1 MSKKSA
7 RKPWLGGTWRF
18 FHGFST
24 PSRQPVDSPP
34 DGLGDPSHW
43 AGHWGESLVTAIC
56 DSHRGERSSR
66 GSAFPPFT
74 IESLRRTT
82 VFPTNHDS
90 SMTIIEK
97 LRAIAENTQL
107 DHSAKA
113 LALQYLES
121 VEQPTRLLESPDYTV
136 ALVGQK
142 GVGKSA
148 LLAVVSGLI
157 IGDRPRNADDM
168 DERCVPA
175 VGAGETTLCEVRVKP
190 TTAADCPA
198 PDGMHFGIVIEPR
211 TLDDVERE
219 IGIFAEIEVQRLRPN
234 SACVTGSQELQDREI
249 ARAIRGMTGTTQ
261 IKMRDAAG
269 RFQGF
274 DDPIEKLALD
284 ANYEERKLA
293 NTLCERAKLDSRT
306 AIKWW
311 FDGPREKALNDV
323 KDLFFKLNNGQQP
336 DATLPRRITIW
347 STAADHFVLDGREI
361 SFVDTRGF
369 DGNLHAR
376 GDLQAVM
383 QDEHTLILLC
393 LHFTDHANES
403 IRELLLDC
411 TQHLSFLNVSSDRVR
426 MVIVDKDAS
435 RFTAG
440 AGGES
445 EVGQFLKKEA
455 CINTLIAHQ
464 LGSFAQGDNSTERV
478 VVFDTTRDNIQKL
491 TRLINDAFDGMR
503 TRAQQ
508 SLEAAESQAR
518 EFLDSVHDKA
528 QTQTRREVDQRL
540 SQMFMAAKP
549 EHAFLPECIDGLA
562 KLVNGNRRFASRV
575 WAMCRRNGEYDNMNA
590 YDAVCSYVQEAFD
603 KHCTGLDAVMR
614 AQFAA
619 LENDGAFATV
629 LGHIH
634 ERRDAYERRKS
645 KLRTEF
651 AIHIREAVR
660 NAMRPDRVWT
670 QAANR
675 WGQGPGFL
683 DDVIGYFKNWSDDN
697 KAAIPVRQSFRP
709 QDFGLTE
716 ASPA

>member
-1 MSKKSA
+1 
-7 RKPWLGGTWRF
+7 
-18 FHGFST
+18 
-24 PSRQPVDSPP
+24 
-34 DGLGDPSHW
+34 
-43 AGHWGESLVTAIC
+43 
-56 DSHRGERSSR
+56 
-66 GSAFPPFT
+66 
-74 IESLRRTT
+74 
-82 VFPTNHDS
+82 
-90 SMTIIEK
+90 MTIIEK

-121 VEQPTRLLESPDYTV
+121 VEQPTRSLESPDYTV

-148 LLAVVSGLI
+148 LLAILSGLI
-157 IGDRPRNADDM
+157 IGDRPKNAEEM
-168 DERCVPA
+168 DKRCVPA
-175 VGAGETTLCEVRVKP
+175 VGSGETTSCEVRVRP

-211 TLDDVERE
+211 TLDEVERE
-219 IGIFAEIEVQRLRPN
+219 IGIFAEIELQRLHP
-234 SACVTGSQELQDREI
+234 SSPSQAGSQELQDREI
-249 ARAIRGMTGTTQ
+249 ERAIRGMTGTTK
-261 IKMRDAAG
+261 IATRDAAG

-274 DDPIEKLALD
+274 EDPIDKLAKD
-284 ANYEERKLA
+284 ANYEERRLA
-293 NTLCERAKLDSRT
+293 DSLCERATLDSRT
-306 AIKWW
+306 TLEWW
-311 FDGPREKALNDV
+311 FDGPREEALNKV
-323 KDLFFKLNNGQQP
+323 KSLFLKLNNGQQP
-336 DATLPRRITIW
+336 NATLPRRITIW
-347 STAADHFVLDGREI
+347 TTAADHFNLDEREI

-383 QDEHTLILLC
+383 RDEHTLILLC
-393 LHFTDHANES
+393 LHFKDQANDG
-403 IRELLLDC
+403 IRDLLLDC
-411 TQHLSFLNVSSDRVR
+411 TQHLTFLNVSPDRVR
-426 MVIVDKDAS
+426 MVIVDKDES

-440 AGGES
+440 AGGDS
-445 EVGQFLKKEA
+445 EVGQFLKKDG
-455 CINTLIAHQ
+455 CIKTLIAHK
-464 LGSFAQGDNSTERV
+464 LGMFAQSDDSTERI
-478 VVFDTTRDNIQKL
+478 VVFDTTSDNVDKL
-491 TRLINDAFDGMR
+491 TRLISDSFDGMR
-503 TRAQQ
+503 TKAQQ
-508 SLEAAESQAR
+508 ALEAAESQAS
-518 EFLDSVHDKA
+518 EFLDSVHDNV
-528 QTQTRREVDQRL
+528 QTQTRMVVDKRL

-645 KLRTEF
+645 RLRTEF
-651 AIHIREAVR
+651 AINIREAVR